1 MDYKYPSNI
10 KASWE
15 IKARFYEEKPPGI

>member
-1 MDYKYPSNI
+1 MGDKDPSNI